1 MSMSTSKGP
10 IVEKNSKHSV
20 SHIRDVLVV
29 PPGALETREENAESI
44 HTHPALLVEERTSPN
59 TSPNPIVTSSTSTKN
74 NKIKTGI
81 EIGIVTVKSSQSYK
95 SEKEKAVS
103 VSPKTRKEEKGRRK
117 GKGRGIGKR
126 TRHAGGGSGTRKKY
140 NRKLRTTRGK
150 KR

>member
-1 MSMSTSKGP
+1 MSTSKSP

-20 SHIRDVLVV
+20 SHIRDVLLV
-29 PPGALETREENAESI
+29 PPGALETREENEESM
-44 HTHPALLVEERTSPN
+44 HTHPALLVEQRTSPN
-59 TSPNPIVTSSTSTKN
+59 TSTSPIVTSSTSTKN

-81 EIGIVTVKSSQSYK
+81 ETGIVAVKSSQSHK

-117 GKGRGIGKR
+117 GKGRGRGKR
-126 TRHAGGGSGTRKKY
+126 TRHAGGDSGTRKKY
-140 NRKLRTTRGK
+140 NRKLRTTRSK

>member
-1 MSMSTSKGP
+1 MSTSKGP

-81 EIGIVTVKSSQSYK
+81 ETGIVTVKSSQSHN
-95 SEKEKAVS
+95 SEKEKSVS

-117 GKGRGIGKR
+117 GKGRERGKR

>member
-1 MSMSTSKGP
+1 MSTSKGP